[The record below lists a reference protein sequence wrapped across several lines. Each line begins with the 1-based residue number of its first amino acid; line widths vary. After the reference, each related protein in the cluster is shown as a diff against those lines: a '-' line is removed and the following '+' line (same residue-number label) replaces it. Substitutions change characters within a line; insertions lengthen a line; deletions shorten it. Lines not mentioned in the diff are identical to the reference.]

1 MLRSVTLG
9 VALSVLAAGCALVEP
24 PPPAGTRSFQAQVRN
39 PRPVP
44 AELTIT
50 TPAGALP
57 GAVQLPASVPA
68 FSEAIVTFHVPIQG
82 EWAFAVNGDDQLG
95 WEELTP
101 NIGVCTMEFVMGDGN
116 SSFSCL
122 RAP

>member
-1 MLRSVTLG
+1 MLRSITLS
-9 VALSVLAAGCALVEP
+9 VALSVLPAACALVEP
-24 PPPAGTRSFQAQVRN
+24 PAPAGTRPFQAHVRN

-50 TPAGALP
+50 TPDGMLP
-57 GAVQLPASVPA
+57 GAVQPPASVPA
-68 FSEAIVTFHVPIQG
+68 FSEALVTFHVPIRG
-82 EWAFAVNGDDQLG
+82 DWAFAVNGDDQLG

-101 NIGVCTMEFVMGDGN
+101 NIGVCTMEFVMRDGDF
-116 SSFSCL
+116 SFSCL